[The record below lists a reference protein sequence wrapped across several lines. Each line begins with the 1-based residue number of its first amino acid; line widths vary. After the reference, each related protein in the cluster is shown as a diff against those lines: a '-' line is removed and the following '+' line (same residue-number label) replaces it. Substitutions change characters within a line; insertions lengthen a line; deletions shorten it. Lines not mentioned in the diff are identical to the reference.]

1 MLVEDYLT
9 SVNTPAAQVPK
20 KRPVTPAKNIKI
32 KVKKQP
38 VKEKSTSFD
47 TTSSAFADSDS
58 GIPPAASENVPRQ
71 QHNPYGALANIR
83 DPRLKNRTGPQIG
96 NQADAPPSA
105 SRPLDEMLNLSNR
118 VKINILIRVLKWQFS
133 WIAVGNTKNYVV

>member
-1 MLVEDYLT
+1 MLMEDVLT
-9 SVNTPAAQVPK
+9 SVNTPAAQVPT
-20 KRPVTPAKNIKI
+20 RPVTPAKNIKI
-32 KVKKQP
+32 KVKKQHA
-38 VKEKSTSFD
+38 KQKSTSFD

-71 QHNPYGALANIR
+71 QHNLYGALANIR